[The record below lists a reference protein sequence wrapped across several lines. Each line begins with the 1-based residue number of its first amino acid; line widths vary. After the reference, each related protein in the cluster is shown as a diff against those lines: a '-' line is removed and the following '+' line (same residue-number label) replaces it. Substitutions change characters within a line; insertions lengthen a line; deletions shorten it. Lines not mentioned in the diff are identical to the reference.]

1 MFGNFL
7 QLATLNYPAM
17 VLGGTVKRLT
27 AQARLEPPVTN
38 QTLSA
43 KDIMKFCEESIN
55 GIKFVYTL
63 SEAIVNVRNVLIN
76 RCTLAKT
83 IPVPRS
89 YH

>member
-1 MFGNFL
+1 
-7 QLATLNYPAM
+7 M

-27 AQARLEPPVTN
+27 AQARLEPAVTN

-55 GIKFVYTL
+55 GIKFVYT
-63 SEAIVNVRNVLIN
+63 SSKATVNVRNVLIN

-83 IPVPRS
+83 IPVPRN